1 MKTLQENNYTG
12 FEQRLMEKYPS
23 LFNKNEEGNTLPSE
37 CGIGAPEEWKDI
49 IDSLCGSIVEYTAGT
64 KSVKTKK
71 PFVLFKYFLHK
82 RIWQPIH
89 YILMD
94 VANPYRPYRP
104 KGGWKGVIPPDI
116 QKKIDQS
123 KRTKIQSVL
132 QRFTYKT
139 IYPNDAWVTVPACDP
154 VKIAQVKSKF
164 GSLRFYIDGG
174 DDAVHGMIRFAEYL
188 CDQKTKG
195 TKI

>member
-1 MKTLQENNYTG
+1 MFMTD

-23 LFNKNEEGNTLPSE
+23 LFNKDEEGNTLPSE
-37 CGIGAPEEWKDI
+37 CGIGAPEEWEDV

-64 KSVKTKK
+64 KSVKTKR

-82 RIWQPIH
+82 RIWKPIH

-94 VANPYRPYRP
+94 VADPYRPYRP
-104 KGGWKGVIPPDI
+104 KDGWKGVVPPDI
-116 QKKIDQS
+116 QKKINQS
-123 KRTKIQSVL
+123 KRKKIQSAL
-132 QRFTYKT
+132 HRFTYIT
-139 IYPNDAWVTVPACDP
+139 IYPKDTWVTVPVCDS
-154 VKIAQVKSKF
+154 VIIVHQVKSKF

-188 CDQKTKG
+188 CDQKTKELKQNG
-195 TKI
+195 R